1 MFMFITLQLFGDA
14 SGIAGR
20 RLVVVPLLQV
30 NALAFSLVE
39 LGNIPECWRV
49 GWLFLQAVLPGIE
62 TPVWV
67 QSDLWEAVIMDD

>member
-39 LGNIPECWRV
+39 LGNIPECWSPE
-49 GWLFLQAVLPGIE
+49 G
-62 TPVWV
+62 
-67 QSDLWEAVIMDD
+67 